1 MSKRHTT
8 VNLDEDLLRDAMEV
22 LGTKQITDTIHRA
35 LREVVDRR
43 RLEWLLAHDLPDLT
57 PEALEKMRAPRTF
70 PEEPRPHAK
79 SA

>member
-22 LGTKQITDTIHRA
+22 LGTKQVTDTIHRA
-35 LREVVDRR
+35 LDEVVKRQRR
-43 RLEWLLAHDLPDLT
+43 EWLLAHDLPDLT
-57 PEALEKMRAPRTF
+57 PEALERMRAWRTF
-70 PEEPRPHAK
+70 EEGRQQHAE